1 MRRLISVLAVG
12 MLMVLCIVM
21 ARAQGPAGPVF
32 AGKMLVNNQ
41 RVQIQRLSVPSGFK
55 ETLQVVANDQRTPH
69 QFLNVGKTP
78 YDVVVVML
86 K

>member
-12 MLMVLCIVM
+12 MLMVLFIVM
-21 ARAQGPAGPVF
+21 ARAQGPTGTAGRIEPGTTF
-32 AGKMLVNNQ
+32 Y
-41 RVQIQRLSVPSGFK
+41 VPK
-55 ETLQVVANDQRTPH
+55 NAPH